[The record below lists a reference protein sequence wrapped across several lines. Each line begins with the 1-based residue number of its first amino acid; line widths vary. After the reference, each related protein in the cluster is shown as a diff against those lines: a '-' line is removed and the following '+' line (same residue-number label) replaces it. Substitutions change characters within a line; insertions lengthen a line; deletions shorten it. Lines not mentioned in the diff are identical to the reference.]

1 MMISGRRGSSGRAG
15 AGGAMKEVVG
25 GGPYSSAGV
34 GGTIASGLD
43 SSILTIAGGGPYSS
57 AGAGAGYGA

>member
-1 MMISGRRGSSGRAG
+1 
-15 AGGAMKEVVG
+15 MKEVVG